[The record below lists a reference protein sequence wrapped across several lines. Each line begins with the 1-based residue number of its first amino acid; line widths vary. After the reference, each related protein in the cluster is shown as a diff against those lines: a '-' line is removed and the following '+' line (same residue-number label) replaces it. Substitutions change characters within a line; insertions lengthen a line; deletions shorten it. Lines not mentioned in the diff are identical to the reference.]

1 MDYSSKS
8 PGNGAPA
15 DTDQKTSLPPTALR
29 EILMSS
35 KHREITGFQS
45 SI

>member
-1 MDYSSKS
+1 MDYSKS
-8 PGNGAPA
+8 PGNSAPA
-15 DTDQKTSLPPTALR
+15 DTDQKKSPKPNALD

-35 KHREITGFQS
+35 KHREIKGFQS